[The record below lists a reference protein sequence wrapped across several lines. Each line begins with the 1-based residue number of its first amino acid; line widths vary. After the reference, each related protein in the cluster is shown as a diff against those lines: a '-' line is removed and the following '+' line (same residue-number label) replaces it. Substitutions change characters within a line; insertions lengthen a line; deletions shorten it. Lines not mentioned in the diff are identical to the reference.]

1 MKRYVIGF
9 VVVCTKELKLQHA
22 WKQITQVKRKEN
34 GLKQDQKRAVSVSV
48 LKIVKHR

>member
-1 MKRYVIGF
+1 M
-9 VVVCTKELKLQHA
+9 
-22 WKQITQVKRKEN
+22 TQEKRKEN